1 MTDMEREMLEMDEL
15 RRKEYEETYYLNPG
29 SIFSQGRYELLWA
42 SDGEDRFLQ
51 FAQGANIKWGN
62 SLKSSVQ
69 WKANKIGG
77 VVESINITIPD
88 EGKKLSDIFYTTP
101 YGVVKKNVTG
111 IGATTLELG
120 CERNSIIVVPTKA
133 LAYEKYKTGID
144 SETGI
149 SRFLYVGSDMES
161 VKAPSDEEISDYIN
175 SSHFFKKILVVAD
188 SLYKVLKHITIAE
201 WFLMVDEI
209 DIYQSDS
216 VFRPSLES
224 VIDYYFEFP
233 DTQRCL
239 VSATIRPFSH
249 PKIQEE
255 PVININYPV
264 LKKRAVNLTYSKNLN
279 GSIVRYITSLQQEHP
294 EEKIV
299 VAYNKLH
306 QIRQV
311 IALLSSELQQSC
323 AILCS
328 PQSKE
333 RAGEFYAELE
343 DGHLSKQITFMTC
356 TFFVG
361 IDITDRFH
369 LISVSNTAY
378 LYTMLSPNRL
388 QQIAGRCR
396 PGLLSEQIYYNV
408 RGDFEE
414 INVDEKIGRLMDYA
428 EDMCNLANQAGTVM
442 ARHGD
447 MVTDV
452 AVRNLKE
459 HIIKDSSTTYCD
471 SSPVS
476 YIRLNKDGI
485 CEISYFN
492 IDAIREGL
500 TLRTEMYRSTSDV
513 YQSLLASCEITV
525 GPDEREEK
533 SEEQKQTENAVN
545 EELDAIQER
554 AVSALVEK
562 LRGLAANGPVNQMI
576 LTQLKRQASREEKR
590 FLERFEK
597 LQMYVPFENLVMTL
611 QQENH
616 RNDTWFKGYMNGVV
630 FWALEEEHP
639 FKIGLKQDFV
649 LNQIYSQNDCLSKI
663 RSLIRYHLSKEIPSR
678 ITPIKLLGQLC
689 CFSRGKNSNGET
701 TFTLKSYQN
710 EQIAGEPLSRI
721 GRSESL
727 QDLLEI

>member
-1 MTDMEREMLEMDEL
+1 MTDREQEMNELDEL
-15 RRKEYEETYYLNPG
+15 RRKEFEESYYN
-29 SIFSQGRYELLWA
+29 SNHIFSQGRYELLWA
-42 SDGEDRFLQ
+42 SSGEERFLQ
-51 FAQGANIKWGN
+51 YAQNAEIKRGDL
-62 SLKSSVQ
+62 LKPSVR
-69 WKANKIGG
+69 WVDGKIGG
-77 VVESINITIPD
+77 TVECVDITILE

-111 IGATTLELG
+111 IGATTLELR

-144 SETGI
+144 SETGV

-161 VKAPSDEEISDYIN
+161 VKAPSDDDISAYIN
-175 SSHFFKKILVVAD
+175 SSIPFKKILVVAD
-188 SLYKVLKHITIAE
+188 SLYKVLRHITIAE

-216 VFRPSLES
+216 VFRPSLEN

-233 DTQRCL
+233 ATQRCL

-255 PVININYPV
+255 PVININYSIQR
-264 LKKRAVNLTYSKNLN
+264 KRAVTLTYSKNLN
-279 GSIVRYITSLQQEHP
+279 GSVTKHITKLLTEHP

-299 VAYNKLH
+299 VAYNKLQ
-306 QIRQV
+306 QIRQ
-311 IALLSSELQQSC
+311 IIGLLSPDLQQRC

-333 RAGEFYAELE
+333 RAGDFYTELE
-343 DGHLSKQITFMTC
+343 DGHLSKQITFITC

-361 IDITDRFH
+361 IDIADRFH

-408 RGDFEE
+408 RSDFEE
-414 INVDEKIGRLMDYA
+414 INVDEKIGHLMAYA
-428 EDMCNLANQAGTVM
+428 DDMCNLANQAGVVM
-442 ARHGD
+442 ARHGN

-452 AVRNLKE
+452 AIRNLKG
-459 HIIKDSSTTYCD
+459 HIVKDSATAYCD
-471 SSPVS
+471 SDPVS
-476 YIRLNKDGI
+476 YIRLNKDGV

-500 TLRTEMYRSTSDV
+500 TLRTEMYRSVSHV
-513 YQSLLASCEITV
+513 QQALLTSCEASI
-525 GPDEREEK
+525 GQAELEEK
-533 SEEQKQTENAVN
+533 NDEQRQIENAVN
-545 EELDAIQER
+545 EELDAIQKQ
-554 AVSALVEK
+554 AVSALVGR
-562 LRGLAANGPVNQMI
+562 LRELAVNGSVNPMI

-597 LQMYVPFENLVMTL
+597 LQMYVPFENLVTTL

-616 RNDTWFKGYMNGVV
+616 RIDTWFKGYKNGVI

-639 FKIGLKQDFV
+639 FKIGIKQEFAI
-649 LNQIYSQNDCLSKI
+649 NQGYSQNEWLPKI
-663 RSLIRYHLSKEIPSR
+663 QELVRYHLSRTIPSDVTAIR
-678 ITPIKLLGQLC
+678 FLQQLC
-689 CFSRGKNSNGET
+689 S
-701 TFTLKSYQN
+701 FTRENDRTKYRLVSYQN
-710 EQIAGEPLSRI
+710 RQIAGDIEPLNRI
-721 GRSESL
+721 GRNEPL
-727 QDLLEI
+727 QDLLEF

>member
-1 MTDMEREMLEMDEL
+1 MTDWEQEMHELDEL
-15 RRKEYEETYYLNPG
+15 RRQEYEETYFLNPG

-51 FAQGANIKWGN
+51 FVQGTDIKYGN
-62 SLKSSVQ
+62 LLASSVK
-69 WKANKIGG
+69 WVDDKIGG
-77 VVESINITIPD
+77 VVESINITIPE

-111 IGATTLELG
+111 IGATTLELR

-144 SETGI
+144 AETGV

-161 VKAPSDEEISDYIN
+161 VKAPSNEEIADYVN
-175 SSHFFKKILVVAD
+175 SSLPHKKVLVVAD
-188 SLYKVLKHITIAE
+188 SLYKVLKHITPAE

-233 DTQRCL
+233 QTQRCL

-249 PKIQEE
+249 PDIQQE
-255 PVININYPV
+255 PVININYSV
-264 LKKRAVNLTYSKNLN
+264 LRKRTVNLTYSKNLN
-279 GSIVRYITSLQQEHP
+279 GSVVRYITTLQQEHP

-299 VAYNKLH
+299 VAYNKLQ
-306 QIRQV
+306 QIRQ
-311 IALLSSELQQSC
+311 IIGLLSSELQQRC

-333 RAGEFYAELE
+333 RAGEFYSELE
-343 DGHLSKQITFMTC
+343 DGHLSKHITFMTC

-361 IDITDRFH
+361 IDIADRFH
-369 LISVSNTAY
+369 LISVSNAAY

-414 INVDEKIGRLMDYA
+414 INVNEKIDHLMAYA
-428 EDMCNLANQAGTVM
+428 NDMCNLANQAGVIM
-442 ARHGD
+442 ARYGD

-452 AVRNLKE
+452 AIKNLKG
-459 HIIKDSSTTYCD
+459 HIIKDSAVTYCD

-492 IDAIREGL
+492 VDAIREGL
-500 TLRTEMYRSTSDV
+500 TLRTEMYRSASNV
-513 YQSLLASCEITV
+513 RQALLASCEISV

-533 SEEQKQTENAVN
+533 SEEQKQVEGAIDA
-545 EELDAIQER
+545 ELDAIQEQ

-562 LRGLAANGPVNQMI
+562 LRELAANGPVNPMI
-576 LTQLKRQASREEKR
+576 LTQLKRKASREEKR
-590 FLERFEK
+590 FLARFEK
-597 LQMYVPFENLVMTL
+597 LQRYVPFEALVEIL
-611 QQENH
+611 QKESSSNE
-616 RNDTWFKGYMNGVV
+616 TWFKGFKNGVI
-630 FWALEEEHP
+630 FWALEEDHP
-639 FKIGLKQDFV
+639 FKTGIKREFA
-649 LNQIYSQNDCLSKI
+649 LNQIYPKSERLPKI
-663 RSLIRYHLSKEIPSR
+663 QGLVRYHLSREISSDVTAIR
-678 ITPIKLLGQLC
+678 FLQQLC
-689 CFSRGKNSNGET
+689 S
-701 TFTLKSYQN
+701 FTRENDRTKYQLVSYQN
-710 EQIAGEPLSRI
+710 KQIAGDIEPLNRI
-721 GRSESL
+721 GRNEPL

>member
-1 MTDMEREMLEMDEL
+1 MEREVYEMDEL
-15 RRKEYEETYYLNPG
+15 CRKEFEESYYNSS

-42 SDGEDRFLQ
+42 SFGEEHFLQ
-51 FAQGANIKWGN
+51 SAQNAEIKNGDL
-62 SLKSSVQ
+62 LKPSVR
-69 WKANKIGG
+69 WVDGKIGG
-77 VVESINITIPD
+77 TVECVDITILE

-111 IGATTLELG
+111 IGATTLELR

-144 SETGI
+144 LETGV

-161 VKAPSDEEISDYIN
+161 VRAPSDDDISAYIN
-175 SSHFFKKILVVAD
+175 SSVPFKKILVVAD
-188 SLYKVLKHITIAE
+188 SLYKVLRHITIAE

-216 VFRPSLES
+216 VFRPSLEN

-233 DTQRCL
+233 ATQRCL

-255 PVININYPV
+255 PVININYSIQR
-264 LKKRAVNLTYSKNLN
+264 KRAVTLTYSKNLN
-279 GSIVRYITSLQQEHP
+279 GSVTKHITKLLTEHP

-299 VAYNKLH
+299 VAYNKLQ
-306 QIRQV
+306 QIRQ
-311 IALLSSELQQSC
+311 IIGLLSPDLQQRC

-333 RAGEFYAELE
+333 RAGDFYTELE
-343 DGHLSKQITFMTC
+343 DGHLSKQITFITC

-361 IDITDRFH
+361 IDIADRFH

-408 RGDFEE
+408 RSDFEE
-414 INVDEKIGRLMDYA
+414 INVDEKIGHLMAYA
-428 EDMCNLANQAGTVM
+428 GDMCNLANQAGVVM
-442 ARHGD
+442 ARHGN

-452 AVRNLKE
+452 AIRNLKG
-459 HIIKDSSTTYCD
+459 HIVKDSATAYCD
-471 SSPVS
+471 SDPVS
-476 YIRLNKDGI
+476 YIRLNKDGV

-500 TLRTEMYRSTSDV
+500 TLRTEMYRSVSHV
-513 YQSLLASCEITV
+513 QQALLTSCEASI
-525 GPDEREEK
+525 GQAELEEK
-533 SEEQKQTENAVN
+533 NDEQRQIENAVN
-545 EELDAIQER
+545 EELDAIQEQ
-554 AVSALVEK
+554 AVSALVGR
-562 LRGLAANGPVNQMI
+562 LRELAVNGSVNPMI
-576 LTQLKRQASREEKR
+576 LTPLKRQTSREEKR

-597 LQMYVPFENLVMTL
+597 LQMYVPFEILVEIL
-611 QQENH
+611 QQENSS
-616 RNDTWFKGYMNGVV
+616 NATWFKGFSNGVI

-639 FKIGLKQDFV
+639 FKMGVKREFA

-663 RSLIRYHLSKEIPSR
+663 RGLVRYHLNKEITSDV
-678 ITPIKLLGQLC
+678 TPIKLLGQLC
-689 CFSRGKNSNGET
+689 NVTRGKNSNGET
-701 TFTLKSYQN
+701 TFKLQSYQN
-710 EQIAGEPLSRI
+710 TQITGELEPLNRI
-721 GRSESL
+721 GRNVSL
-727 QDLLEI
+727 QSLLEI